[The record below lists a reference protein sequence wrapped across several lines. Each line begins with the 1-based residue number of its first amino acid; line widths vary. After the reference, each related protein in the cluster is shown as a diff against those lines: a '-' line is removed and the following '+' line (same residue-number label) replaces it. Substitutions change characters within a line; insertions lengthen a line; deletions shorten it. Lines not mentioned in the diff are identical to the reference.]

1 MAGDLLS
8 TIADEIE
15 ARLAELRSSYEE
27 YGQLLTAAAAL
38 ESERASASSQPRRR
52 GRPPGRAS
60 GSRSTS
66 SRSARATSSVS
77 GRKSSSGSGRKS
89 SASGRSARGA
99 AREAILGAL
108 DHGSHTVSELA
119 VVTAMKASNLN
130 GNVRRLLAEGA
141 IAKTERE
148 GKTAYRLAD

>member
-15 ARLAELRSSYEE
+15 ARLAELRPSYDE
-27 YGQLLTAAAAL
+27 YEQLLTAAAAL
-38 ESERASASSQPRRR
+38 ESERASTSSQPRRR

-66 SRSARATSSVS
+66 PRSAGATPSASRRTSSP
-77 GRKSSSGSGRKS
+77 
-89 SASGRSARGA
+89 AGRSARGA
-99 AREAILGAL
+99 AREAILAAL
-108 DHGSHTVSELA
+108 EHGSHTVSELA
-119 VVTAMKASNLN
+119 VVTAMKASNLH

-141 IAKTERE
+141 VAKTERE